1 MRMNIPAAKPSPR
14 FAFGTLCWYAGD
26 VFRVGLEIDLKDQD
40 GERVHLKSGETVA
53 VRFFDET
60 HTLVKEF
67 VPTISGD
74 TVSLVFDKDTT
85 ALFGEGDYT
94 YDVEYTYTDTD
105 GARRTTLVQGNKC
118 LVE

>member
-1 MRMNIPAAKPSPR
+1 MDMNIPAAKPSPR

-40 GERVHLKSGETVA
+40 GERVHLKSGDTVT
-53 VRFFDET
+53 VNFYDET
-60 HTLVKEF
+60 LRLVKAF
-67 VPTISGD
+67 TPQITGD
-74 TVSLVFDKDTT
+74 SVELVFDKDTT
-85 ALFGEGDYT
+85 ALFPEGDYT

>member
-1 MRMNIPAAKPSPR
+1 MDMNIPAAKPSPR

-26 VFRVGLEIDLKDQD
+26 VFRVGLEVVLHDQD
-40 GERVHLKSGETVA
+40 GDRLHLKTGETVA

-67 VPTISGD
+67 TPTISGD
-74 TVSLVFDKDTT
+74 TVAIVFDKDTT
-85 ALFGEGDYT
+85 ALFPEGDYT
-94 YDVEYTYTDTD
+94 YDVEYTYTDTN
-105 GARRTTLVQGNKC
+105 GARKTTLAQGNKC